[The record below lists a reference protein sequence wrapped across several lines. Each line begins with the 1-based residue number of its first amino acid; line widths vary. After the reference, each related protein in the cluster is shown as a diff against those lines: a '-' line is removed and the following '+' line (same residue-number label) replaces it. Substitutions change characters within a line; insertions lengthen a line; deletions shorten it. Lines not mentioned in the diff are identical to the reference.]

1 MLGRET
7 VAYLLYIQLERS
19 IIKSIGSI
27 GFLNDLSNE
36 EKTQS
41 QKKLINNVV
50 SISDDDWGEN
60 YCYSLLNCI
69 FGNIVTDQGKLAE
82 KLISNNC
89 WFLWSRTSQLHRPG
103 HMQLG
108 WAETISSKQPSNYI

>member
-41 QKKLINNVV
+41 QKKLINDVV
-50 SISDDDWGEN
+50 SISDDD
-60 YCYSLLNCI
+60 
-69 FGNIVTDQGKLAE
+69 
-82 KLISNNC
+82 
-89 WFLWSRTSQLHRPG
+89 
-103 HMQLG
+103 
-108 WAETISSKQPSNYI
+108 